1 MRQGFFITGTDT
13 GVGKSLV
20 AAALL
25 HLNVEKGR
33 RAVGMKPVAAGAE
46 MVNGG
51 LLNEDV
57 GQLMAA
63 GNVDAPLELINPYVF
78 APPVAP
84 HIAAQQAGVEISLT
98 TVINAF
104 AALSDLAEVVV
115 VEGAGG
121 FCVPLND
128 TEEMAGLAG
137 AMGLPVILVVGMRLG
152 CLNHALLTV
161 EAIRARGLPLAGWV
175 ANRIDPQMPCF
186 EENLDTLRQRIAAP
200 CLGVIGWQAG
210 ITYQHAARSLRL
222 PDALSGQKNLNK

>member
-25 HLNVEKGR
+25 HLHAEKGR
-33 RAVGMKPVAAGAE
+33 RAVGMKPVAAGAH
-46 MVNGG
+46 MVKGR

-84 HIAAQQAGVEISLT
+84 HIAAQQAGVQISIT
-98 TVINAF
+98 AIMRAF
-104 AALSDLAEVVV
+104 EALSDKAEVVV

-128 TEEMAGLAG
+128 NEDMADLAC

-161 EAIRARGLPLAGWV
+161 EAIRARGLSLAGWV
-175 ANRIDPQMPCF
+175 ANRIDPQMSCF
-186 EENLDTLRQRIAAP
+186 EENLDSLRQRIAAP

-210 ITYQHAARSLRL
+210 ISHQLAARSLRL
-222 PDALSGQKNLNK
+222 PEDIPE